1 VSQREDQ
8 RVDLR
13 RLLAAVEEA
22 QPIDVVDSLAA
33 ELAGMV
39 DATQVS
45 LLIANFSGTAVVR
58 LSHVTGEAR
67 CGTGATNGRSRSR

>member
-1 VSQREDQ
+1 M
-8 RVDLR
+8 DLR

-58 LSHVTGEAR
+58 LSHVAGGDQLRDGHNERTE
-67 CGTGATNGRSRSR
+67 